1 MGSITLKKIVEEL
14 TFLKEQIEHG
24 EDIDLERLE
33 SLEIHRD
40 KKLESIAYAIL
51 SQKYL
56 IAEADDEIKRL
67 QAYKKSV
74 ENNKKRLENY
84 TIYFMNS
91 ENKRDFKGI
100 NIGLSIRKA
109 PTSVEVPINPDTNE
123 PLFDFI
129 DDRFVTTTEKR
140 KVKKAE
146 AIRHYRNTGE
156 VPAGFTIIDNK
167 ETLQTK

>member
-1 MGSITLKKIVEEL
+1 MSNITLKKIVEEL
-14 TFLKEQIEHG
+14 EFLKGQIERG
-24 EDIDLERLE
+24 EEIDLKRLE
-33 SLEIHRD
+33 SLEINRD

-56 IAEADDEIKRL
+56 IAEADEEIKRL

-84 TIYFMNS
+84 TIFFMNR
-91 ENKRDFKGI
+91 ENKRDFKGK

-123 PLFDFI
+123 PHFDFI
-129 DDRFVTTTEKR
+129 DERFVTTTEKQ
-140 KVKKAE
+140 KVEKAE
-146 AIRHYRNTGE
+146 ALRHFKNTGE
-156 VPAGFTIIDNK
+156 VPAGFTIIDDK